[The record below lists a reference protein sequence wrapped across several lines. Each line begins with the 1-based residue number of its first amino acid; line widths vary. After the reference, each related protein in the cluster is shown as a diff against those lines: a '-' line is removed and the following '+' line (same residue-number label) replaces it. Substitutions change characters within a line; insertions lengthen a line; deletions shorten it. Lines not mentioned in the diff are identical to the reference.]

1 MESPVKSVLSIIKG
15 VFSHV
20 NNKFRFCLCSSISDL
35 VLVVK
40 DVKGIAKFLLFNIP

>member
-20 NNKFRFCLCSSISDL
+20 NNKFRFCLRSSISDL
-35 VLVVK
+35 VVK
-40 DVKGIAKFLLFNIP
+40 AVKGIAKFLLFNIP